1 MISKFFKTDNI
12 KSNFFQNGKSA
23 PRTAKRPAVTATT
36 KRPAQPQSSE
46 HLPKPQI
53 KNIVVQVGVILFM
66 SGASGMEVY
75 GILTIKKKQP
85 LVWILLIQYLRHLQ
99 CLPMIKRKSKR
110 KICQGNSILLF
121 EALKPT

>member
-46 HLPKPQI
+46 NLPKPQI

-75 GILTIKKKQP
+75 VILTIKKKQP
-85 LVWILLIQYLRHLQ
+85 LIQILI
-99 CLPMIKRKSKR
+99 I
-110 KICQGNSILLF
+110 
-121 EALKPT
+121 